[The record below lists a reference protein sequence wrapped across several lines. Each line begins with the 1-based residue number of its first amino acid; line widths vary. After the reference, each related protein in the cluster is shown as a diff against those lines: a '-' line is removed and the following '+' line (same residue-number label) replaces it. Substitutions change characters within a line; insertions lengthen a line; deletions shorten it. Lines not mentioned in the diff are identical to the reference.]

1 MIYELRIYECVPG
14 RLPDLNK
21 RFSTITL
28 KIWEKHG
35 IKQAGFWTTIIGE
48 SNQTLYYMLQFD
60 SLADREKKWNAF
72 QADPEWHA
80 ARAQTEANGPIVANV
95 KNFIL
100 GPTPY
105 SSVQ

>member
-14 RLPDLNK
+14 RLPDLNN
-21 RFSTITL
+21 RFANITL
-28 KIWEKHG
+28 NLWEKHG

-48 SNQTLYYMLQFD
+48 SNQTLYYMLTWE
-60 SLADREKKWNAF
+60 SLAEREEKWNAF
-72 QADPEWHA
+72 AADPEWLT
-80 ARAQTEANGPIVANV
+80 ARAKTEEAGPIVANV

-105 SSVQ
+105 SAAQ

>member
-1 MIYELRIYECVPG
+1 MLYELRIYECVPG
-14 RLPDLNK
+14 KLPDLNK

-28 KIWEKHG
+28 KIWERHG
-35 IKQAGFWTTIIGE
+35 IRQAGFWTTVIGE
-48 SNQTLYYMLQFD
+48 SNQTLYYMLQWD

-80 ARAQTEANGPIVANV
+80 ARAKTEEAGPIVANV

>member
-60 SLADREKKWNAF
+60 SLADREKKA
-72 QADPEWHA
+72 QEDLSDA
-80 ARAQTEANGPIVANV
+80 ATDAEKAAAQKALAVAKDLRRAQAYYA
-95 KNFIL
+95 
-100 GPTPY
+100 
-105 SSVQ
+105 SR